1 MRINLYDKT
10 GIYINTEDYV
20 CLPRIGEFVQ
30 IYSSKYCGECEVLK
44 VVHTSIGCPGIWLDT
59 IKNKAL

>member
-20 CLPRIGEFVQ
+20 CLPRIGEFVAFSANRH
-30 IYSSKYCGECEVLK
+30 YVECKVLK
-44 VVHTSIGCPGIWLDT
+44 VLHRCYFDVELTLDV
-59 IKNKAL
+59 LLDEC